1 MFPEIQLFVIGDC
14 ISQANSIAPEQV
26 VLAGK
31 IKNFY
36 CYSINNE
43 QIKILNI

>member
-1 MFPEIQLFVIGDC
+1 MIGDC
-14 ISQANSIAPEQV
+14 FSPANSIARQQV

-36 CYSINNE
+36 CYSINNK